1 METIFQYA
9 DGSANRYIIS
19 KEMIEYVPVKK
30 ENSSTGFYSGGEPA
44 KKEITPLVFS
54 ELQKKLMAL
63 IDQRDLHIEDRIKM
77 SGVIT
82 HNSECHKEKYI
93 IKPCDQIRQLEGFLK
108 ELILK

>member
-1 METIFQYA
+1 METFQYA

-30 ENSSTGFYSGGEPA
+30 ENSSSGFYSGGEPA
-44 KKEITPLVFS
+44 KKEITPEEFS
-54 ELQKKLMAL
+54 LIERMLMAL
-63 IDQRDLHIEDRIKM
+63 IDQRNLHIEDRVMM

-93 IKPCDQIRQLEGFLK
+93 IKPCDQIRELEKFLK
-108 ELILK
+108 ELVLK